1 MSEGRVDI
9 AETTPGEWRV
19 VLRSADGIRREVLD
33 AGAARERADA
43 AESAG
48 DTEVAHQLRKAALE
62 LDEKTITI

>member
-19 VLRSADGIRREVLD
+19 VLRSPDGARREVLD

-43 AESAG
+43 AERAG
-48 DTEVAHQLRKAALE
+48 DTDVAHELRKAAL
-62 LDEKTITI
+62 DVDQKTITI